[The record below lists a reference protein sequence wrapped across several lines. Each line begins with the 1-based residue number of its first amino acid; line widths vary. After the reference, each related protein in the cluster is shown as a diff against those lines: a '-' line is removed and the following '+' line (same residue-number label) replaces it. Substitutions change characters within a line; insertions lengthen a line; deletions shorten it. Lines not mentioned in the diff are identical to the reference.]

1 MTTVPDLQRPLAPAI
16 DEASCLHHDLSGLP
30 DGDAS
35 KRPRTQDE
43 VLSDLRETAAALRPV
58 VAEAPT
64 LDAVGRSIELPPAVL
79 LPTPGD
85 SDEGLRREPGARI
98 PAPSFKAVYQARAA
112 TARRRTA
119 ADIDTLVLHTP
130 EGWEAGTLS
139 VLGGTKA
146 GFDLFMAANGNL
158 YKCND
163 WFRYIAWQAGDWA
176 YNERSIGFEI
186 DSFASTSGSWPADY
200 YRAVARVCAWAIDQ
214 LGIPVRHAKTYGESG
229 LIYHRTIT
237 PRQRSDP
244 GAGFKMDLLLGHIHQ
259 LLKGSSEPS
268 KRARAEKVYFA
279 TADPTL
285 EPVCRAAVKA
295 CGAVGFAKA
304 ALAFSADELRTAS
317 YRARVGKLGQY
328 LCVVCGDDTVAR
340 LHPEAQLHLRGA
352 DGKWLPPERS
362 DLWDATEEGGEP
374 VRTKMRWRL
383 AKLAEFERLDAARLL
398 SRYEEAL

>member
-1 MTTVPDLQRPLAPAI
+1 M
-16 DEASCLHHDLSGLP
+16 DEASCLNSDLSGLA
-30 DGDAS
+30 DDHED
-35 KRPRTQDE
+35 KRPRTREE
-43 VLSDLRETAAALRPV
+43 VLADLRDTAAALRPV
-58 VAEAPT
+58 VTERPSLAAG
-64 LDAVGRSIELPPAVL
+64 GRSVELPPAVTI
-79 LPTPGD
+79 PVPDGGRD
-85 SDEGLRREPGARI
+85 GLRREPALRV
-98 PAPSFKAVYQARAA
+98 PAPAFKAVYQARAV

-130 EGWEAGTLS
+130 EGWKAGTLS

-146 GFDLFMAANGNL
+146 GFDLFLAADGDL

-163 WFRYIAWQAGDWA
+163 WFRYIAWQAGDWS
-176 YNERSIGFEI
+176 YNVRSIGFEI

-200 YRAVARVCAWAIDQ
+200 YRAVARVCAWVIDQ
-214 LGIPVRHAKTYGESG
+214 LGIPVRHATAYGQSG

-244 GAGFKMDLLLGHIHQ
+244 GSGFKMELLLDYIHQ
-259 LLKGSSEPS
+259 LLKGSSEPP
-268 KRARAEKVYFA
+268 KRARADKVWFA
-279 TADPTL
+279 TADPAL
-285 EPVCRAAVKA
+285 EPVCRAAVTA
-295 CGAVGFAKA
+295 CRDVGFAKA
-304 ALAFSADELRTAS
+304 AVAFTADELRKSS

-328 LCVVCGDDTVAR
+328 LCVVCGGDTVAR

-383 AKLAEFERLDAARLL
+383 AKLAAFEGLDAGRLL
-398 SRYEEAL
+398 QRYEEAL